1 MKVRITSKMRD
12 TGNVSHVMDVNH
24 ANDLKELF
32 NDVFLWDVCEAFDR
46 FLDLS
51 GDVEVFGLSYALSE
65 TLEAVDPVRYR
76 MEFEYFLESLAED
89 IYDYIV
95 DEYEF
100 DDGDF
105 EVDFVKEDVE

>member
-1 MKVRITSKMRD
+1 MKVRITSKMRG

-24 ANDLKELF
+24 ANDLRELF
-32 NDVFLWDVCEAFDR
+32 NDVFLSDVCEAFDDY
-46 FLDLS
+46 LNTGKTVD
-51 GDVEVFGLSYALSE
+51 VFGGFYEVSE

-95 DEYEF
+95 DECEY

-105 EVDFVKEDVE
+105 EVDFVKED